1 LRNTRD
7 SFNFEGALNGSL
19 STLKASDL
27 GGLVV
32 KHILNIHQDC
42 MIDEVLVGQALTA
55 GQGMRQGHSFP
66 DSMILRLHLIKD
78 KTRRVRR
85 QLTVVCHIPCRQQQ

>member
-1 LRNTRD
+1 
-7 SFNFEGALNGSL
+7 
-19 STLKASDL
+19 
-27 GGLVV
+27 
-32 KHILNIHQDC
+32 